1 MLGNM
6 NKLVTVTNKDYIS
19 KLKKEDVTLVYP
31 LRFFSTGYEEYFDI
45 SDIDDFVLINRILT
59 DSDLDKLEVMLKNS
73 HVKGI
78 IFDDLGILDVIK
90 NLNITKILLLDHIAN
105 NSKSLNYYLE
115 YVDSVVVSSD
125 LSKEE
130 IKLIVKN
137 ANKKVV
143 IYAFGLKALMYSR
156 RNLVTN
162 YEKHFKIEENN
173 ILDANINN
181 KYFKFIE
188 SKEGTKVYAYP
199 YYNALE
205 LLDLDNVLY
214 FWYDPI
220 LLDIDNI
227 IKVLHGDTSNIE
239 TNSIFLDKK
248 TVYKVG
254 DLDA

>member
-1 MLGNM
+1 M

-73 HVKGI
+73 HIKGI
-78 IFDDLGILDVIK
+78 IFDDLGMLDVIK
-90 NLNITKILLLDHIAN
+90 DLNITKILLLDHIAN
-105 NSKSLNYYLE
+105 NSKSVNYYLE

-130 IKLIVKN
+130 IKLVVKN

-143 IYAFGLKALMYSR
+143 VFAFGLKALMYSR

-173 ILDANINN
+173 ILNASINN

-205 LLDLDNVLY
+205 LLNLDNVLY

-220 LLDIDNI
+220 LLDVENI
-227 IKVLHGDTSNIE
+227 IKVLHGDTKSIE
-239 TNSIFLDKK
+239 TSSIFLDKK